1 MDMQQ
6 LTLAE
11 IARALAA
18 KEFSA
23 SELSSHL
30 LARIKALDP
39 QLNSFIS
46 LTEELAMS
54 QARPPTA
61 VALPVKAAPCS
72 APLWPIKTCSA
83 PRVSAPAVARRFS
96 TTSRRPMTP
105 PWSTS
110 SPLPV
115 P

>member
-30 LARIKALDP
+30 LPRIKALDP

-54 QARPPTA
+54 QA
-61 VALPVKAAPCS
+61 KAADS
-72 APLWPIKTCSA
+72 QHL
-83 PRVSAPAVARRFS
+83 AVLDHTGQRLLGGGINLVRHVHS
-96 TTSRRPMTP
+96 
-105 PWSTS
+105 
-110 SPLPV
+110 L
-115 P
+115 